1 MNERSGPASPL
12 RRNNVSG
19 PEVSRHYGGQ
29 KPRRDREH
37 ELDRM
42 IAAAT
47 WRRERAKAGHGYR
60 FELPPSLRGKAA

>member
-12 RRNNVSG
+12 RKNNVSCRKA
-19 PEVSRHYGGQ
+19 SRHYGGQ
-29 KPRRDREH
+29 IPQRDREH

-47 WRRERAKAGHGYR
+47 WRRERAKAGRGFR
-60 FELPPSLRGKAA
+60 FELPPSLRKGAA